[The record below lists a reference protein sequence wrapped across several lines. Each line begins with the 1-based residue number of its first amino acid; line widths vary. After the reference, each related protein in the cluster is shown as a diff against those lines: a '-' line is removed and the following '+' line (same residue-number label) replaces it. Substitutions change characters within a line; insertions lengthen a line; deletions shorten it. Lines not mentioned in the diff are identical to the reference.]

1 MHVCRHPTPSFGVRL
16 IWRLC
21 DQFPSDPPWS
31 EPCWGCIT
39 TISLSHSV
47 KTRGTVAGVQPSP
60 FYLPKFP
67 SNRAIRLNT
76 NTAGMPG
83 KARWAAFYFLQ
94 IVFLPYEARDQ
105 LSSKPLIA
113 MRSSVPRYHFLL
125 YIYYC
130 QTSSIWASCWAT
142 ALSASYKSIWRVW
155 IDFTQ

>member
-31 EPCWGCIT
+31 EPCWACIT

-47 KTRGTVAGVQPSP
+47 KTRGTLAGVQPSP
-60 FYLPKFP
+60 FHLPTFP
-67 SNRAIRLNT
+67 SNRATRLNK
-76 NTAGMPG
+76 NTAGMPD
-83 KARWAAFYFLQ
+83 KVRRTAFSIW

-113 MRSSVPRYHFLL
+113 MRSSLPCYHFLL

-130 QTSSIWASCWAT
+130 QTSSIWASCCAT
-142 ALSASYKSIWRVW
+142 ALSASYKSIWGVW
-155 IDFTQ
+155 INFTQ